1 MSSPEILREIE
12 TQLRARGVEVVE
24 DELAELEEVYAGL
37 RDWIGRV
44 ERLAEQA
51 PA

>member
-12 TQLRARGVEVVE
+12 VQLGARGVEVTE
-24 DELAELEEVYAGL
+24 DELLELEAVYPGL
-37 RDWIGRV
+37 KDWIGRV
-44 ERLAEQA
+44 ERLAAEA

>member
-12 TQLRARGVEVVE
+12 VQLRARGVEVTE
-24 DELAELEEVYAGL
+24 DELAELAEVYPGL
-37 RDWIGRV
+37 QDWIARV
-44 ERLAEQA
+44 ERLAEEA